1 MSNSKETKEQKRKN
15 KESRKEFE
23 KKIDRLFM
31 MEYRYS
37 TTFEKRHIKED
48 GKAYINIDLT
58 KCEDGPF
65 SIYSYGDRVDQE
77 IYDYIDQE
85 VFYLPADVQVV
96 LNFDDGGKY
105 SNELKERIAKA
116 VVRHYALDYEDKRKE
131 LEKNNK
137 IAFFTILAGIVLLSI
152 YVVLS
157 IILQDFAFNTLFIEI
172 VLIISWMLIWTSVER
187 FIYTGGAKRIEV
199 YNAGQ
204 LALVEVQFGDP
215 IK

>member
-1 MSNSKETKEQKRKN
+1 MSTKQDKVEKRRL
-15 KESRKEFE
+15 KESKKAFE

-37 TTFEKRHIKED
+37 TTFAKKHIKED

-65 SIYSYGDRVDQE
+65 SIYSYSERIDQE

-85 VFYLPADVQVV
+85 AWYLPADVQVV

-105 SNELKERIAKA
+105 SNDLKERISKA
-116 VVRHYALDYEDKRKE
+116 VVRHYALDYEEKRKD
-131 LEKNNK
+131 LEHSNK
-137 IAFFTILAGIVLLSI
+137 IALFALITGLTILSI
-152 YVVLS
+152 YIALS
-157 IILQDFAFNTLFIEI
+157 IILQDYAFNTLFIEI
-172 VLIISWMLIWTSVER
+172 LLIISWMFVWTSVER
-187 FIYTGGAKRIEV
+187 FLFTGGAKRNEV

-204 LALVEVQFGDP
+204 LALVEVQFGNP
-215 IK
+215 I